1 MGTTILEAMC
11 CNRLVLASNT
21 GGTPEINIDGING
34 FLYNPEEKDCF
45 ISRRN
50 PNLIEN
56 YEKLNEIRYNARM
69 RIINNFNIEKM
80 VNEFND
86 LIEV

>member
-21 GGTPEINIDGING
+21 GGTPEIIFDGING

-45 ISRRN
+45 ISRASY
-50 PNLIEN
+50 LIEN